1 MASDRWRRRD
11 WRDWRGARDGPS
23 HGLIRGTRPSRDRG
37 PDLGGSNPQ
46 SGLLSAAEGLAV
58 PGPLPPL
65 AVVIP
70 ALNEAEHLPLLLAD
84 LAAAPGLVAELLV
97 VDGGSRDGTLA
108 IARLAGARVIQAS
121 GGRGAQ
127 LAQGACQT
135 TAPWLLFLHGDTRL
149 PRGWAG
155 AVTRALASPPAGW
168 YFQLEIEG
176 AGPGL
181 TLLQVG
187 VALRSRWLQR
197 PYGDQGLLV
206 RRDAYLAA
214 GGFRPLPL
222 MEDLDLVERLAA
234 RGRLRCLGPALVVAG
249 RRWRRLGLWGCL
261 WQNWCLRRAWRRG
274 VGAEALAQRYYGT
287 APNGIK
293 KAGSSIR

>member
-11 WRDWRGARDGPS
+11 WRDWHGARGGPWYGPS
-23 HGLIRGTRPSRDRG
+23 RGTRPSRVRG
-37 PDLGGSNPQ
+37 PGLGGSSPQ
-46 SGLLSAAEGLAV
+46 SGLPSAAEGL
-58 PGPLPPL
+58 GDLDPLPPL

-97 VDGGSRDGTLA
+97 VDGGSRDGTVA
-108 IARLAGARVIQAS
+108 IARLAGARVTQAS

-149 PRGWAG
+149 PPAWAG

-176 AGPGL
+176 AGLGL

-287 APNGIK
+287 APNRIK

>member
-1 MASDRWRRRD
+1 M
-11 WRDWRGARDGPS
+11 PS
-23 HGLIRGTRPSRDRG
+23 
-37 PDLGGSNPQ
+37 
-46 SGLLSAAEGLAV
+46 
-58 PGPLPPL
+58 LPPL

-70 ALNEAEHLPLLLAD
+70 TLNEAAHLPLVLAQ
-84 LAAAPGLVAELLV
+84 LAAMPALVGEVLV
-97 VDGGSRDGTLA
+97 VDGGSSDGTGA
-108 IARLAGARVIQAS
+108 IARLAGARATAIQ

-127 LAQGACQT
+127 LALGAGQT

-149 PRGWAG
+149 PPAWAA

-168 YFQLEIEG
+168 YFQLQIEG
-176 AGPGL
+176 AGLGL

-206 RRDAYLAA
+206 RRDDYLAA
-214 GGFRPLPL
+214 GGFQPLPL
-222 MEDLDLVERLAA
+222 MEDLDLVERLAG
-234 RGRLRCLGPALVVAG
+234 RLRLRCLGPALLVAG

-287 APNGIK
+287 APNGNK

>member
-1 MASDRWRRRD
+1 M
-11 WRDWRGARDGPS
+11 
-23 HGLIRGTRPSRDRG
+23 
-37 PDLGGSNPQ
+37 
-46 SGLLSAAEGLAV
+46 
-58 PGPLPPL
+58 
-65 AVVIP
+65 VIP
-70 ALNEAEHLPLLLAD
+70 ALNEAGHLPLLLAD
-84 LAAAPGLVAELLV
+84 LAAAPGLVAEVRV
-97 VDGGSRDGTLA
+97 VDGGSSDGTAA
-108 IARLAGARVIQAS
+108 IARLAGAQVAVDP

-127 LAQGACQT
+127 LALGARQS

-149 PRGWAG
+149 PPAWAG
-155 AVTRALASPPAGW
+155 AVGRALAEARCGPSQAW
-168 YFQLEIEG
+168 YFRLRIEA

-181 TLLQVG
+181 RLLQLG

-234 RGRLRCLGPALVVAG
+234 RLRLRCLGPALLVAG

-261 WQNWCLRRAWRRG
+261 WQNWRLRRAWRRG
-274 VGAEALAQRYYGT
+274 VAAEVLAQRYYG
-287 APNGIK
+287 
-293 KAGSSIR
+293 R

>member
-11 WRDWRGARDGPS
+11 WRDWRGAHDGPW
-23 HGLIRGTRPSRDRG
+23 HGPSRGTRPSRDRG
-37 PDLGGSNPQ
+37 PGLGGSSPQ
-46 SGLLSAAEGLAV
+46 SGLPPAAEGRAV
-58 PGPLPPL
+58 PGPLPTL

-97 VDGGSRDGTLA
+97 VDGGSRDGTVA
-108 IARLAGARVIQAS
+108 MARLAGARVTQAS

-127 LAQGACQT
+127 LAQGARQT

-149 PRGWAG
+149 PRGWTD
-155 AVTRALASPPAGW
+155 AVTRALAQAQSQSQSQTGAPVGW
-168 YFQLEIEG
+168 YFQLGIEA

-181 TLLQVG
+181 RLLQVG

-222 MEDLDLVERLAA
+222 MEDLDLVERLA
-234 RGRLRCLGPALVVAG
+234 GRRLLRCLGPGLLVAG
-249 RRWRRLGLWGCL
+249 RRGRRLGLWGCL
-261 WQNWCLRRAWRRG
+261 WQNWRLRQAWRRG
-274 VGAEALAQRYYGT
+274 VGAEALAQRYYGH
-287 APNGIK
+287 
-293 KAGSSIR
+293 